1 MHQFRGRVGRGTAQ
15 SYCFLLTTKNYVGDR
30 LKAMEETNDGFVLS
44 EMDLAIRG
52 PGEFFGSRQSGA
64 LDIRFANLYDAE
76 IIAEVREDIQSFF
89 KNL

>member
-1 MHQFRGRVGRGTAQ
+1 
-15 SYCFLLTTKNYVGDR
+15 
-30 LKAMEETNDGFVLS
+30 
-44 EMDLAIRG
+44 MDLAIRG